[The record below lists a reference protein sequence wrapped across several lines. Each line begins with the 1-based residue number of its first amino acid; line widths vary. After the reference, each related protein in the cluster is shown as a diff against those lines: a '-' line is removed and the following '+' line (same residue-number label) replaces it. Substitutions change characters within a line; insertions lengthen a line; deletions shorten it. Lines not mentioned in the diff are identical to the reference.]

1 MEKTIKY
8 YNNRPVV
15 VLKKHEDVDFYQ
27 ILVDIEIQDVDL
39 DYIAESFRGCDACM
53 VGHKST
59 CYCDD
64 RVSEANSV
72 LERIMEEYKIN
83 DQQLFFVPAKDLKD
97 KPFEWAENKK
107 LKDQIAVNK
116 NVLNGLID
124 IVAENKSLIKQ
135 QEQTLENHKAEILK
149 SDKIVENRKA
159 LAEISDKEYEALRKK
174 IRDLNNEYQVLVE
187 NGDKTIKISY
197 KDYEELLDRDR
208 LLAALESGGVDNW
221 EWYGESI
228 SQYYENEE
236 E

>member
-1 MEKTIKY
+1 MERTIKY
-8 YNNRPVV
+8 YNNRPVI

-64 RVSEANSV
+64 RVSEAHSV
-72 LERIMEEYKIN
+72 LEEIMDNYKIN
-83 DQQLFFVPAKDLKD
+83 DQHLFFVPAKDLKD

-107 LKDQIAVNK
+107 LEDQITANK

-135 QEQTLENHKAEILK
+135 QEKILENHKAEILK
-149 SDKIVENRKA
+149 SDRIVENRKA
-159 LAEISDKEYEALRKK
+159 LAEISDKEYEALREK
-174 IRDLNNEYQVLVE
+174 IRVLNNEHQVLVE
-187 NGDKTIKISY
+187 SKDKTIKISY

-208 LLAALESGGVDNW
+208 LLGALESGGVDNW

-228 SQYYENEE
+228 QQYYENEE

>member
-39 DYIAESFRGCDACM
+39 DYIAESFRGCVTCL
-53 VGHKST
+53 VGHTSE
-59 CYCDD
+59 CHCDEEVARAYD
-64 RVSEANSV
+64 VV
-72 LERIMEEYKIN
+72 ERIMEEHKIN

-107 LKDQIAVNK
+107 LKDQITANK

-135 QEQTLENHKAEILK
+135 QEKTLENHKAEILK
-149 SDKIVENRKA
+149 SDRIVENRKA
-159 LAEISDKEYEALRKK
+159 LAEISDKEYEALREK
-174 IRDLNNEYQVLVE
+174 IRVLNNEHQVLVE
-187 NGDKTIKISY
+187 SKDKTVKISY

-208 LLAALESGGVDNW
+208 LLGALESGGVDNW

-228 SQYYENEE
+228 HQYYENEE